1 VHIYLVK
8 SLWHDC
14 LDGQAARTGTMGKA
28 GKALRQ
34 VLEIYGISQ
43 NKLAVALGIE
53 RGSVYRWVHE
63 IRDPTAETVREIVK
77 TLQEIEPPAASKFIE
92 LYLGDLI
99 EDKEQP

>member
-1 VHIYLVK
+1 
-8 SLWHDC
+8 
-14 LDGQAARTGTMGKA
+14 MGKA

-77 TLQEIEPPAASKFIE
+77 TLQGIEPPAAEKFIE